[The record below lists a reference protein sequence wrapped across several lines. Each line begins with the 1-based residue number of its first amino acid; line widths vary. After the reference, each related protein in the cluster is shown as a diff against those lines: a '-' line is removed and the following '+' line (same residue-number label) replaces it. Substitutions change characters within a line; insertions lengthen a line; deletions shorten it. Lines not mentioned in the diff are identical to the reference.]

1 MSDSVTSTTAVSGL
15 MKRGHNLFRF
25 PHTDFRLRVE
35 CRPVGE
41 PDAPPVFMTSVSERE
56 FDELDVTL
64 SGQPERYCIL
74 APGLAVVWPTAY
86 HDYTITLHGGAS

>member
-1 MSDSVTSTTAVSGL
+1 MSDASTAVTGL

-25 PHTDFRLRVE
+25 PHVDTRLRVE
-35 CRPVGE
+35 CRPANA
-41 PDAPPVFMTSVSERE
+41 PDAPPVLMTSVSEQE
-56 FDELDVTL
+56 FDDLDVSL

-86 HDYTITLHGGAS
+86 HDYAITLHGIAS